1 MERIIYVD
9 IEPQKPFLTQ
19 YTRRLLLD
27 CLKGVKQLKENEY
40 IELQDIFTS
49 TTKINTSQETIRLYF
64 TIIPFDDSFPK
75 NNTLPKYTTNDIES
89 LNHKISQ
96 LEDLLLEY
104 HLDLEL
110 PWNHLS
116 FLQVGQELHHKGV
129 NE

>member
-27 CLKGVKQLKENEY
+27 CLKGVKQLKDNQY

>member
-27 CLKGVKQLKENEY
+27 CLKGVKQLKENQY

-49 TTKINTSQETIRLYF
+49 TKKINTSQETIRLYF

-116 FLQVGQELHHKGV
+116 FLQVGKELHHKGV

>member
-27 CLKGVKQLKENEY
+27 CLKGVKQLKENQY

-75 NNTLPKYTTNDIES
+75 NNTLPKFTTNDIES

-96 LEDLLLEY
+96 LEELLLEY

-116 FLQVGQELHHKGV
+116 FLQVGKELHHKGV

>member
-27 CLKGVKQLKENEY
+27 CVKGVKQLQVNQY
-40 IELQDIFTS
+40 IDLQDIITT
-49 TTKINTSQETIRLYF
+49 TTKINTTNATIRLCF
-64 TIIPFDDSFPK
+64 MIIPFDDSFPK
-75 NNTLPKYTTNDIES
+75 KNTLPKYTNDIES
-89 LNHKISQ
+89 LNNKISQ
-96 LEDLLLEY
+96 LEDLVLDY

-110 PWNHLS
+110 PWNHYT
-116 FLQVGQELHHKGV
+116 FLQVGKELHDKGT

>member
-27 CLKGVKQLKENEY
+27 CIKGVKQLQPNHH
-40 IELQDIFTS
+40 IEIQDLFETS
-49 TTKINTSQETIRLYF
+49 TKLNTTNATIRLYF
-64 TIIPFDDSFPK
+64 TIIPFDDSFPHK
-75 NNTLPKYTTNDIES
+75 QTLSNTNINDMES
-89 LNHKISQ
+89 LKNKIIQ
-96 LEDLLLEY
+96 LEELLLEH

-110 PWNHLS
+110 PWNHYTY
-116 FLQVGQELHHKGV
+116 LQAGQELHDIGN

>member
-27 CLKGVKQLKENEY
+27 CVKGVKELQENQY
-40 IELQDIFTS
+40 IELHDIFTTITKLN
-49 TTKINTSQETIRLYF
+49 TTDATIRLYF

-75 NNTLPKYTTNDIES
+75 KTMLSKYNTNDIES
-89 LNHKISQ
+89 LNQKISQ
-96 LEDLLLEY
+96 LEELLLEH
-104 HLDLEL
+104 HLDLEV

-116 FLQVGQELHHKGV
+116 FLQVGQELHNKGIH
-129 NE
+129 E

>member
-27 CLKGVKQLKENEY
+27 CIKGVKQLHVNQY

-49 TTKINTSQETIRLYF
+49 ITKINTTDATIRICF
-64 TIIPFDDSFPK
+64 RHIPFDDSFPK
-75 NNTLPKYTTNDIES
+75 KPILPKYKSNDIES
-89 LNHKISQ
+89 LNNKISH
-96 LEDLLLEY
+96 LEEMLLEY
-104 HLDLEL
+104 HLDLEV

-116 FLQVGQELHHKGV
+116 FLQIGQELHNKGIQ
-129 NE
+129 E

>member
-27 CLKGVKQLKENEY
+27 CVKGVK
-40 IELQDIFTS
+40 ELQENQYIDLHDIFTTITKLN
-49 TTKINTSQETIRLYF
+49 TTDATIRLYF

-75 NNTLPKYTTNDIES
+75 NTMLSKYNTNDIES
-89 LNHKISQ
+89 LNQKISQ
-96 LEDLLLEY
+96 LEELLLEH
-104 HLDLEL
+104 HLDLEV

-116 FLQVGQELHHKGV
+116 FLQVGQELHNKGIY
-129 NE
+129 E

>member
-27 CLKGVKQLKENEY
+27 CIKGVKQLQVNQY

-49 TTKINTSQETIRLYF
+49 ITKINTTDATIRLCF
-64 TIIPFDDSFPK
+64 RNIPFDDSFPK
-75 NNTLPKYTTNDIES
+75 KPTLPKYKTNDIES
-89 LNHKISQ
+89 LNNKISH
-96 LEDLLLEY
+96 LEEMLLEY

-110 PWNHLS
+110 PWNHFT
-116 FLQVGQELHHKGV
+116 FLQIGQELHEQGS

>member
-27 CLKGVKQLKENEY
+27 CLKGVKQLKENQY

>member
-27 CLKGVKQLKENEY
+27 CLKGVKQLKENQY

-49 TTKINTSQETIRLYF
+49 TTKINTTQETITLYF
-64 TIIPFDDSFPK
+64 TIIPFE
-75 NNTLPKYTTNDIES
+75 TLLEHKLGLPTNDIES

-96 LEDLLLEY
+96 LEELLLEY

-116 FLQVGQELHHKGV
+116 FLQVGQELHHKGLS
-129 NE
+129 E

>member
-27 CLKGVKQLKENEY
+27 CLKGVKQLKENQY

-49 TTKINTSQETIRLYF
+49 TTKINTTQETITLYF
-64 TIIPFDDSFPK
+64 TIIPFDESFPK
-75 NNTLPKYTTNDIES
+75 KNTLPKHTTNDIES

-96 LEDLLLEY
+96 LEELLLEY

-116 FLQVGQELHHKGV
+116 FLQVGQELHHKGLS
-129 NE
+129 E

>member
-27 CLKGVKQLKENEY
+27 CLKGVKQLKENQY

-116 FLQVGQELHHKGV
+116 FLQVGKELHHKGV